1 MFNLRKQWS
10 TVLLIALILLV
21 VIFSVLNVDPV
32 NINFG
37 FTILEMP
44 LVLVIIGTFLIGV
57 LIAVIWSTTIVMRER
72 ANYKKT
78 TQKIGQLETEQ
89 AEKEK
94 TLKEQHKNEEEKLQN
109 KIDHLMTENKNL
121 NRRIHNLEV
130 GRAGHHNGNHSK

>member
-10 TVLLIALILLV
+10 TVLLIVLILLV

-37 FTILEMP
+37 FTMLEMP
-44 LVLVIIGTFLIGV
+44 LVLVIIGTFLLGI

-72 ANYKKT
+72 ANHKKT
-78 TQKIGQLETEQ
+78 TQKIGELEAEH
-89 AEKEK
+89 AEKERA
-94 TLKEQHKNEEEKLQN
+94 LNEQHKNEEQKLQE
-109 KIDHLMTENKNL
+109 KIDHLLTENKEL

-130 GRAGHHNGNHSK
+130 GRTGHNNGNHSE